1 MKIDF
6 EVETKYGTYRDVI
19 HTPVEL
25 TQEQIEAIKN
35 ERVNNWIAVIE
46 APPPPEPLPP
56 EGFEFV
62 RDEYGMIQYHENGE
76 PVLAA
81 VGEE

>member
-6 EVETKYGTYRDVI
+6 EVQTKYGVFRDAI

-25 TQEQIEAIKN
+25 TQEQIEAIKT

-46 APPPPEPLPP
+46 APQPEIEEEVEEEIEEV
-56 EGFEFV
+56 EGE
-62 RDEYGMIQYHENGE
+62 DN
-76 PVLAA
+76 A
-81 VGEE
+81 